1 MSCGMCGGEPRVERV
16 VMAIYHLSTKPV
28 SRGVGRSAT
37 AAAAYR
43 SAERVED
50 LTTGEVFDY
59 TRKRGVEHAEIVLP
73 TEAARQDINWA
84 RDRTALWNAAE
95 RAEKRID
102 ARVAREYELALP
114 HELSKG
120 QRVELVREFATEI
133 ANKYGVAVDFAIHK
147 AHREGDERNSH
158 AHVLTTTRSITATGL
173 GAKTDI
179 ELGDRD
185 RAKKGLGRAADEIKS
200 IRGRWAEL
208 TNEHLQRHGI
218 EARVDHRSLQEQGI
232 ERLPTTHVGPAVS
245 GMERRGIETE
255 VGNRI
260 REEQR
265 IDIQRRLEA
274 AAELGR
280 LEREKRQLSQSIL
293 VLDTDLAAA
302 KSERDRGPEKAA
314 PGRGRFEG
322 LTLGAGSI
330 APERESRLVRTPVSP
345 LRQAVDRYA
354 RAWMEAV
361 QMKQN
366 DLPILAHQR
375 IAVEEA
381 GAALDQVRPGGVA
394 DLKNAITHVPA
405 AARAMKLQG
414 DERVTA
420 LMAGMEQ
427 EATVRTTPALK
438 VQRLVRQWY
447 QLEAKYEATRDWRHE
462 AEHTRV
468 KGQLQEL
475 TLEFKR
481 DAQLESLV
489 RSQRHGLGIA
499 DGSRLDEVLRARSVD
514 IAMDICVRDRS
525 RGLSR

>member
-1 MSCGMCGGEPRVERV
+1 
-16 VMAIYHLSTKPV
+16 MAIYHLSTKPV

-73 TEAARQDINWA
+73 TSAAKQDINWA
-84 RDRTALWNAAE
+84 RDRTQLWNAAE

-114 HELSKG
+114 HELSKV
-120 QRVELVREFATEI
+120 QRVELVREFASEI

-185 RAKKGLGRAADEIKS
+185 RAKKGLGRAADEIKL

-293 VLDTDLAAA
+293 VLDTDLASA
-302 KSERDRGPEKAA
+302 KSERDRAPEKAA
-314 PGRGRFEG
+314 PARGRFEG

-330 APERESRLVRTPVSP
+330 TAERESGRVRAPASP

-361 QMKQN
+361 QMPEKG
-366 DLPILAHQR
+366 LPILAHQR

-381 GAALDQVRPGGVA
+381 GAALDQVRPGAAA
-394 DLKNAITHVPA
+394 DLRSAILHEPT
-405 AARAMKLQG
+405 AARAMKQLQG
-414 DERVTA
+414 EQRVTA
-420 LMAGMEQ
+420 LLAGIDH
-427 EATVRTTPALK
+427 EATVRGDPALRA
-438 VQRLVRQWY
+438 QRLVRQWY
-447 QLEAKYEATRDWRHE
+447 QLEAKHDATRGGEHE
-462 AEHTRV
+462 VEHEKV
-468 KGQLQEL
+468 GGQMKDLAF
-475 TLEFKR
+475 EFKR
-481 DAQLESLV
+481 DPQLESLV
-489 RSQRHGLGIA
+489 RERRRELGISP
-499 DGSRLDEVLRARSVD
+499 GSRLDEVLRERNMG
-514 IAMDICVRDRS
+514 IAMDMCVRSRS

>member
-1 MSCGMCGGEPRVERV
+1 MCGGQPGVERV
-16 VMAIYHLSTKPV
+16 AMAIYHLSTKPV

-50 LTTGEVFDY
+50 LTSGEVFDY

-73 TEAARQDINWA
+73 TSAAKQDINWA
-84 RDRTALWNAAE
+84 RDRTQLWNAAE

-120 QRVELVREFATEI
+120 QRVALVREFATEI

-208 TNEHLQRHGI
+208 TNEHLQRHQI
-218 EARVDHRSLQEQGI
+218 EARVDHRSLHDQGI

-245 GMERRGIETE
+245 GLERRGIETE

-280 LEREKRQLSQSIL
+280 LERENRQLSQSIL
-293 VLDTDLAAA
+293 VLDTDLSTA

-314 PGRGRFEG
+314 PARGRFEG
-322 LTLGAGSI
+322 LTLGTGISTGRDAGVTR
-330 APERESRLVRTPVSP
+330 APGSP
-345 LRQAVDRYA
+345 LRQAVHRYA

-361 QMKQN
+361 QMPEKG
-366 DLPILAHQR
+366 LPILAHQR

-381 GAALDQVRPGGVA
+381 GAALDQVRPGAVA
-394 DLKNAITHVPA
+394 DLRSAILHEPTT
-405 AARAMKLQG
+405 ARAMKQLQG
-414 DERVTA
+414 EQRVTA
-420 LMAGMEQ
+420 LLAGIDH
-427 EATVRTTPALK
+427 EATVRADPGLK
-438 VQRLVRQWY
+438 AQRLVRQWY
-447 QLEAKYEATRDWRHE
+447 QLEARHDATRGGEHE
-462 AEHTRV
+462 VEHE
-468 KGQLQEL
+468 KAGGQMKDLAFEL
-475 TLEFKR
+475 KR
-481 DAQLESLV
+481 DPQLESLV
-489 RSQRHGLGIA
+489 RERRRELGISP
-499 DGSRLDEVLRARSVD
+499 GSRLDDVLRERNMG
-514 IAMDICVRDRS
+514 IAMDMCVRSRS

>member
-1 MSCGMCGGEPRVERV
+1 
-16 VMAIYHLSTKPV
+16 MAIYHLSTKPV

-73 TEAARQDINWA
+73 TSAAKQDINWA
-84 RDRTALWNAAE
+84 RDRTQLWNAAE

-185 RAKKGLGRAADEIKS
+185 RAKKGLGRAAEEVKS

-245 GMERRGIETE
+245 GMERRGIGTE

-265 IDIQRRLEA
+265 LDMQRRLEA

-302 KSERDRGPEKAA
+302 KSERDRVPEKVVPA
-314 PGRGRFEG
+314 RGRFEG
-322 LTLGAGSI
+322 LTLGGGSI
-330 APERESRLVRTPVSP
+330 AAGRGEPERSRAPASP

-354 RAWMEAV
+354 RAWLEAV

-381 GAALDQVRPGGVA
+381 GAALDQVRPHAAA
-394 DLKNAITHVPA
+394 DLRNALTHEPT
-405 AARAMKLQG
+405 AARAMKELQG
-414 DERVTA
+414 EPRISA
-420 LMAGMEQ
+420 LLAGIEH
-427 EATVRTTPALK
+427 ETTVRTTPALRA
-438 VQRLVRQWY
+438 QRLVGQWY
-447 QLEAKYEATRDWRHE
+447 QLEAKHEATRDWRHE
-462 AEHTRV
+462 VEHEKV
-468 KGQLQEL
+468 KGQMKDLA
-475 TLEFKR
+475 LEFKR
-481 DAQLESLV
+481 DPQLESLL
-489 RSQRHGLGIA
+489 RNRQREYGISP
-499 DGSRLDEVLRARSVD
+499 GSRLDDVLRERDLQRALDISV
-514 IAMDICVRDRS
+514 MERGRHL
-525 RGLSR
+525 GLSL

>member
-1 MSCGMCGGEPRVERV
+1 
-16 VMAIYHLSTKPV
+16 MAIYHLSTKPV

-50 LTTGEVFDY
+50 LTSGEVFDY

-73 TEAARQDINWA
+73 TSAAKQDINWA
-84 RDRTALWNAAE
+84 RDRTQLWNAAE

-114 HELSKG
+114 HELSKA
-120 QRVELVREFATEI
+120 QRVALVREFATEI

-265 IDIQRRLEA
+265 LDIQRRLEA

-293 VLDTDLAAA
+293 VLDTDLSAA
-302 KSERDRGPEKAA
+302 KSERDRVPEKSV

-330 APERESRLVRTPVSP
+330 GGGRDADVTRAPASP
-345 LRQAVDRYA
+345 LRHAVDRYA

-381 GAALDQVRPGGVA
+381 GAALDQVRPHAAA
-394 DLKNAITHVPA
+394 DLRNALTHEPA
-405 AARAMKLQG
+405 AAQAMKELQG
-414 DERVTA
+414 EKRVSA
-420 LMAGMEQ
+420 LLAGIEH

-438 VQRLVRQWY
+438 AQRLVGQWY
-447 QLEAKYEATRDWRHE
+447 GLEKEYEATRDWRHE
-462 AEHTRV
+462 AEHEKV
-468 KGQLQEL
+468 KGQMKDLA
-475 TLEFKR
+475 LEFKR
-481 DAQLESLV
+481 DPQLESLL
-489 RSQRHGLGIA
+489 RNRQREYGISP
-499 DGSRLDEVLRARSVD
+499 GSRLDDVLRERDLQRALDISV
-514 IAMDICVRDRS
+514 MERGRHL
-525 RGLSR
+525 GLSL